1 MISQF
6 EELLRAGLWLGPA
19 VLGSLCYRFLSDN
32 VASSGDDLAG
42 LAVLGVAAIVYTVA
56 GVKLNDDK
64 QAPVAPAVFG
74 LMFIASWYIR

>member
-19 VLGSLCYRFLSDN
+19 VLGSLFYRLLSDT

-42 LAVLGVAAIVYTVA
+42 AVVLAVGAIVYTAA
-56 GVKLNDDK
+56 GVKFNDEK
-64 QAPVAPAVFG
+64 KAPIVLAVFAA
-74 LMFIASWYIR
+74 MFIASWSIR